1 MQNETKDVTQEKI
14 VTLYGKD
21 YHVKESV
28 EKTCGSYE
36 DGYTSCAFFKVKCT
50 KTEHGSLC
58 GMLRQ
63 GACFYFIEV
72 KNEL

>member
-1 MQNETKDVTQEKI
+1 MQNEMKDVMQEKI

-21 YHVKESV
+21 YYMKESV

-36 DGYTSCAFFKVKCT
+36 DGYISCAFFDVKCAG
-50 KTEHGSLC
+50 TEHGALC
-58 GMLRQ
+58 ERSVQ
-63 GACFYFIEV
+63 DKSFYFIEV